1 MIIRMYLID
10 GLRSAQGDACVEQRS
25 KKGQQAN
32 SPGHRPGYGESV
44 MLALKGQKHCFL
56 LRLLPFQGVDYASLY
71 PGRCPGLVAYCPF
84 GALSRDCG

>member
-10 GLRSAQGDACVEQRS
+10 GL
-25 KKGQQAN
+25 KGQQAN

-56 LRLLPFQGVDYASLY
+56 LRLLPFQGVES
-71 PGRCPGLVAYCPF
+71 P
-84 GALSRDCG
+84 

>member
-1 MIIRMYLID
+1 MIIRMFLID
-10 GLRSAQGDACVEQRS
+10 GL
-25 KKGQQAN
+25 KGQQAN
-32 SPGHRPGYGESV
+32 SPGHRPEYGESV
-44 MLALKGQKHCFL
+44 MLALQGQKHCFL